1 MKIKIFTSIVA
12 LFYLLW
18 MCGVMS
24 DLLISFQL
32 FEAKGLVLKE
42 IFSRTDLSVSLLLLT
57 PAISLKLIGY
67 PFLVISIILYLL
79 FTKPKLKK
87 EGWLLII
94 LLLIII
100 TAPFNIYL
108 LYKDYDLLMEIL
120 NIAPATQTI
129 AHLRERFIIL
139 GGFPL
144 INLFVNLAILFL
156 ATLKPLQKTT

>member
-1 MKIKIFTSIVA
+1 MKIKIFSSIVA

-18 MCGVMS
+18 MCGVIA

-42 IFSRTDLSVSLLLLT
+42 VFSRTDLSAGLLLLT

-67 PFLVISIILYLL
+67 LFLVISIILYLL
-79 FTKPKLKK
+79 FLKPKLKK
-87 EGWLLII
+87 EGWLLMV
-94 LLLIII
+94 LLLVII

-108 LYKDYDLLMEIL
+108 LYKDYNLLMEIL
-120 NIAPATQTI
+120 NLNPASETI

-156 ATLKPLQKTT
+156 AILKPLQKTT